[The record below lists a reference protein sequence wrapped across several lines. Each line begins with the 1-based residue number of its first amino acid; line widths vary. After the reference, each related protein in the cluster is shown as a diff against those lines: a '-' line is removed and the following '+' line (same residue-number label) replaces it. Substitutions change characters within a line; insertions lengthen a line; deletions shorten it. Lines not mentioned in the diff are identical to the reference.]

1 MEVEAESVKKKNVEE
16 FENLLKEDLKKR
28 VLIENSIIKAKITE
42 ITPKWVQLDAGGK
55 SDGLVSAGEF
65 DNLSSLKV
73 GDTVSVLLERMEDYR
88 SGQIVLSRYKAI
100 LLKNWGNSLRRI
112 KKKKS

>member
-16 FENLLKEDLKKR
+16 FKNLLKEDLKKR

-73 GDTVSVLLERMEDYR
+73 GDMVSVF
-88 SGQIVLSRYKAI
+88 
-100 LLKNWGNSLRRI
+100 
-112 KKKKS
+112 